1 MNALHTLARLMLH
14 ACVAL
19 APKHRAD
26 WSRAM
31 QAEFAAIEAGGPA
44 LAWAL
49 GCLATA
55 AGWRLRTDG
64 GYLVAFVAAV
74 ATSIWFRDHWYVQPN
89 TNWNLHS
96 WDNTMLIAG
105 MALPISVAVAVMQ
118 RPRANAGW
126 LLAIAVAVA
135 LSVWVHGHWREVMQ
149 SSTTQSL
156 PVWVAAMLVLKLA
169 LPGSITAAITWRLR
183 ADTVYITALV
193 SLILVAN
200 WLDLGIWNAFADRST
215 DQFFSTGQFF
225 TLVNASPYITLALP
239 CLLLCLFRPDRA
251 LLTVFVA
258 SLINGGLADGIATFI
273 LPMLADPFTSKGN
286 HPEVPNVIMA
296 LLFSWSMVGAAVTGG
311 AAGWGLGT
319 LGRRFRLAGA

>member
-1 MNALHTLARLMLH
+1 MNPLHALARAIMH
-14 ACVAL
+14 ASAWL
-19 APKHRAD
+19 APKDRAG
-26 WSRAM
+26 WGRAM
-31 QAEFAAIEAGGPA
+31 QAEFAAIEAGGSA
-44 LAWAL
+44 LEWAL
-49 GCLATA
+49 GCLANA
-55 AGWRLRTDG
+55 AGWRLRADG
-64 GYLVAFVAAV
+64 GYLLAFLAAI

-193 SLILVAN
+193 GLILVAN
-200 WLDLGIWNAFADRST
+200 WLDLGLWNAFADRST

-296 LLFSWSMVGAAVTGG
+296 LLFSRSMFGAAVIGA
-311 AAGWGLGT
+311 AAGWALGT
-319 LGRRFRLAGA
+319 LGRRLRPA